1 MRALSYCPACAR
13 AQDLGAGK
21 FGGKGGRRSP
31 GSPAHSPHPPTTRR
45 LEARSVPGAR
55 AWPRRVPGCAPG
67 AAGLEG
73 LPLGLVSG
81 APFGLREP
89 AGPGSTQALARAR
102 RCEHCSRLRWDPAGR
117 REATLR
123 ARSVCAPKGDACP
136 LQFCG
141 PRRGEGFRV
150 SALAQESRSG
160 RGFFWGLLR
169 RTC

>member
-1 MRALSYCPACAR
+1 MSSLRP
-13 AQDLGAGK
+13 
-21 FGGKGGRRSP
+21 SP
-31 GSPAHSPHPPTTRR
+31 GPGCREVWREGGGNALREAPPTHPTPPRPEGW
-45 LEARSVPGAR
+45 EARSVPGAR
-55 AWPRRVPGCAPG
+55 AWPRRLPGCAPG

-73 LPLGLVSG
+73 LPPGLVSG

-102 RCEHCSRLRWDPAGR
+102 RCEHCSRLHWDPAGR

-123 ARSVCAPKGDACP
+123 ARSVCAPKGDACL

-160 RGFFWGLLR
+160 RGFIWGLLR